1 MVELKLFKCKKC
13 GSVVVKLNKRGCP
26 PSCCGEPMQE
36 MHPNETDGA
45 KEKHVPA
52 VEVAGDVIK
61 VQVGSVAHPMLEEHY
76 IGFIALRTDKGVQ
89 FKFLNPGDEPVAE
102 FKIADGEEAIAAYE
116 YCNLHGFWKANI

>member
-1 MVELKLFKCKKC
+1 MH
-13 GSVVVKLNKRGCP
+13 
-26 PSCCGEPMQE
+26 E
-36 MHPNETDGA
+36 MRANSTDGA
-45 KEKHVPA
+45 KENHVPA

-61 VQVGSVAHPMLEEHY
+61 IQVGSVAHPMLEEHY

-116 YCNLHGFWKANI
+116 YCNLHGFWKANV

>member
-26 PSCCGEPMQE
+26 PSCCGEPMHE

-76 IGFIALRTDKGVQ
+76 IGFIALRTD
-89 FKFLNPGDEPVAE
+89 NTST
-102 FKIADGEEAIAAYE
+102 AI
-116 YCNLHGFWKANI
+116 CTDSGRRTSDLPMFRTGK